1 MFTKRKT
8 PQSEVC
14 EGSIFHRESD
24 GRVVEVA
31 KVVAIY
37 DDRAGIPHVR
47 FELSYQR
54 PMRTDFEGLRV
65 LALEVFAQRYPL
77 LHEE

>member
-1 MFTKRKT
+1 MFIKRKT
-8 PQSEVC
+8 SLDDIR
-14 EGSIFHRESD
+14 EGAVYQRERD

-31 KVVAIY
+31 KVMSIY

-54 PMRTDFEGLRV
+54 STRTDYEGLRV
-65 LALEVFAQRYPL
+65 LAREIFAERYRAVPD
-77 LHEE
+77 E